1 MNKRPTSVTVIA
13 WILIV
18 IAPLSALTITFSLQN
33 PTARELMARS
43 PIPMPIQIA
52 MSYAGLLVTFVCGIA
67 FLKGQNWAR
76 YLYVGWSVVGFIV
89 GFATSP
95 MKFSMIPGFVF
106 VLVIAFFLFR
116 PKATRFFTAIKADHE
131 PQGV

>member
-18 IAPLSALTITFSLQN
+18 IAPLSAISSTFGLQN

-43 PIPMPIQIA
+43 PIPVPIQIA
-52 MSYAGLLVTFVCGIA
+52 ILYAGLLVTLVSGIA

-76 YLYVGWSVVGFIV
+76 YLYVGWGIVGFIV

-95 MKFSMIPGFVF
+95 MKFSMIPGFIF
-106 VLVIAFFLFR
+106 FLVIAFFLFR
-116 PKATRFFTAIKADHE
+116 TKATRFFTGIKADHE

>member
-1 MNKRPTSVTVIA
+1 
-13 WILIV
+13 
-18 IAPLSALTITFSLQN
+18 
-33 PTARELMARS
+33 MARS
-43 PIPMPIQIA
+43 PIPVPIQIA

-76 YLYVGWSVVGFIV
+76 YLYVGWSIVGFIV

-95 MKFSMIPGFVF
+95 MKFSMIPGFAF

-116 PKATRFFTAIKADHE
+116 PKATRFFTGLKADHE